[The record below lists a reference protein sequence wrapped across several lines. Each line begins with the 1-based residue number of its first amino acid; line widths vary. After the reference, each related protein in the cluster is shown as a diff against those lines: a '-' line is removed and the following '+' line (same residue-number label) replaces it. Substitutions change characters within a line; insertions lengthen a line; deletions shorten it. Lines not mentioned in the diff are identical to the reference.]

1 MYGKRARQGIAPE
14 SFIPLSTAP
23 AHPQSHNAMRY
34 GTQHNPLEIDFS
46 PGPQARHPP
55 KAKYAPRARP
65 NLPRD
70 LRHAGLYV
78 QRATPSLSKIKYYA
92 VANGRVPGI
101 YTDWPSTQKQVSG
114 YPSARHKKFDTENEA
129 WAFINANRHFVER
142 AFQQK
147 LDEAS
152 SQDECMSRQTPSS
165 SPPPPYSSAP
175 TPSWET
181 SLQPAEDGPP
191 SSPPEWI
198 SVQQNTAG
206 SARFQD
212 MPEDDYVPEPEPILT
227 AEQRR
232 VVDLIVD
239 GQKNVFYTGSAGCG
253 KSTILKA
260 FVQKL
265 KAQGKKVK
273 IVAPTNLAALNVGG
287 QTTWAY
293 AGWTPDSMK
302 KPLEQ
307 LKRSASGKQVW
318 ARFDQT
324 DVLVIDEIS
333 MVENLQFERL
343 NEIMK
348 ASLGNKNRGGGP
360 FGGVQIVV
368 TGDFCQLSPVKPFL
382 YCIGCGWELIHEEND
397 GELQHRC
404 ENRKCRYDVW
414 PDADKWAF
422 RSKAWAECN
431 FEHVN
436 LTEIHRQTDRKFI
449 AILQKIRRDGMIVE
463 NHANLLLHH
472 PSETKDAIKIFA
484 LRREV
489 DRVNNENIAKL
500 PSVARKYQCKDTF
513 DWKEHHRDDL
523 SLQKY
528 TKQEYNGHTLWYLK
542 EHRYEAYSQLKQGMR
557 VVLQSNLNPEAGLV
571 NGSQGVV
578 VGFEDFDPNRLPRKA
593 KRTESEDGGL
603 KGEHAK
609 YMESEIKAFAHVNN
623 YQPWPIVQFDNG
635 QRETIFADCSY
646 SELGNEEK
654 KKSDSQVQK
663 ECSLLSRTQIPLMAG
678 YAITVHK
685 SQGMTLDRVIVDLSD
700 AFEASQIYVALSR
713 ARSLNGLK
721 VVGIPRRNLGGANQ
735 QVKEFFNT
743 YLDHTSPYSASLP
756 TLVSQESHVQEA
768 RGVTALE
775 QS

>member
-1 MYGKRARQGIAPE
+1 MPRRPSSARTTALIVLRYFISKRPAYNGINISYIQSHLDQDYTTPWLAALAMSEPNPSAAPTHELPQFKPYTPLQYAPSKDVYVIYADRPRSPSPAHDENIPPVVPAPQSNHTMEQGSLKRRCEEEQHHMYGKRARQGIAPE

-368 TGDFCQLSPVKPFL
+368 TGDVS
-382 YCIGCGWELIHEEND
+382 
-397 GELQHRC
+397 R
-404 ENRKCRYDVW
+404 
-414 PDADKWAF
+414 
-422 RSKAWAECN
+422 
-431 FEHVN
+431 
-436 LTEIHRQTDRKFI
+436 
-449 AILQKIRRDGMIVE
+449 
-463 NHANLLLHH
+463 
-472 PSETKDAIKIFA
+472 
-484 LRREV
+484 
-489 DRVNNENIAKL
+489 
-500 PSVARKYQCKDTF
+500 
-513 DWKEHHRDDL
+513 
-523 SLQKY
+523 
-528 TKQEYNGHTLWYLK
+528 
-542 EHRYEAYSQLKQGMR
+542 
-557 VVLQSNLNPEAGLV
+557 
-571 NGSQGVV
+571 
-578 VGFEDFDPNRLPRKA
+578 
-593 KRTESEDGGL
+593 
-603 KGEHAK
+603 
-609 YMESEIKAFAHVNN
+609 
-623 YQPWPIVQFDNG
+623 
-635 QRETIFADCSY
+635 
-646 SELGNEEK
+646 
-654 KKSDSQVQK
+654 
-663 ECSLLSRTQIPLMAG
+663 LLSSA
-678 YAITVHK
+678 
-685 SQGMTLDRVIVDLSD
+685 
-700 AFEASQIYVALSR
+700 
-713 ARSLNGLK
+713 
-721 VVGIPRRNLGGANQ
+721 
-735 QVKEFFNT
+735 
-743 YLDHTSPYSASLP
+743 TSSC
-756 TLVSQESHVQEA
+756 
-768 RGVTALE
+768 
-775 QS
+775 